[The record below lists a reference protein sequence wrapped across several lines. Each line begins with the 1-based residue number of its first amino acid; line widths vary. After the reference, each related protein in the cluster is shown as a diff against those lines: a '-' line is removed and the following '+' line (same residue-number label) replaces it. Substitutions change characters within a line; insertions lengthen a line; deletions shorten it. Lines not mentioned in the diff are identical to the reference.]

1 MAATHHHVGG
11 SACSGHHRPVAGAD
25 QQAPVRLYALQTS
38 QQRTA
43 YQKRI
48 VGCIGACVL
57 KTLEVCSVDKKPASI
72 IDEVENALLIFCG
85 VECAID

>member
-1 MAATHHHVGG
+1 M
-11 SACSGHHRPVAGAD
+11 AGAD

-48 VGCIGACVL
+48 AGCIGACVL

-72 IDEVENALLIFCG
+72 IDEVENALLIFCAVASTIG
-85 VECAID
+85 LVAACVLFDILF

>member
-1 MAATHHHVGG
+1 
-11 SACSGHHRPVAGAD
+11 VAGAD

-48 VGCIGACVL
+48 AGCIGACVL
-57 KTLEVCSVDKKPASI
+57 KTLEVCNMDKKPASI
-72 IDEVENALLIFCG
+72 IDKIKNTLLIFCNIAY
-85 VECAID
+85 AIELIAAYVLFNMRF

>member
-1 MAATHHHVGG
+1 M
-11 SACSGHHRPVAGAD
+11 
-25 QQAPVRLYALQTS
+25 RLYALQTP
-38 QQRTA
+38 QQKAA

-48 VGCIGACVL
+48 AGCIGACVL

-85 VECAID
+85 VTCAIGLIAVCVLFGMRF

>member
-1 MAATHHHVGG
+1 M
-11 SACSGHHRPVAGAD
+11 AGAD

-43 YQKRI
+43 HQKRI
-48 VGCIGACVL
+48 AGCIGACAL

-85 VECAID
+85 VACAIGLIAVCVLFGMRF